1 MALPRF
7 LKPSRGSVLVFSL
20 LVLAILLSTAI
31 TVATVSITNKRTVGD
46 SLQTNRSFQI
56 ASSGTELT
64 LEQIYKETAGTLN
77 ALATA
82 MGGGDATCQNGVITH
97 DNILQGEVRMS
108 FFDNSG
114 NQLACND
121 ANWRTKVV
129 RLKAE
134 GSIANTIRVIET
146 AVAAGAGVG
155 WVNIHGEAADNGSI
169 VLDGGSGGDRYYVY
183 PSGTHNLTQVCVDG
197 GFAYPTGA
205 CRVRD
210 VGANPDHDVIGSAS
224 SFYNRSTKATA
235 VTCSYWHG
243 RSYADETMQI
253 LCAR

>member
-155 WVNIHGEAADNGSI
+155 WVDIHSGGSI
-169 VLDGGSGGDRYYVY
+169 VLDGGSGADRYYVY
-183 PSGTHNLTQVCVDG
+183 PSGTHDLSKVCQDG

-210 VGANPDHDVIGSAS
+210 RAVAPDHDVIGNAS
-224 SFYNRSTKATA
+224 SFYNRSTKATG
-235 VTCSYWHG
+235 VTCSYWHNQ
-243 RSYADETMQI
+243 SYADETMQI